1 MDRKREFCKLLIL
14 RAWQGRTLLASG
26 KNIKI
31 LINLFECFV
40 IYILYAED
48 CVLSM
53 AIGIK

>member
-14 RAWQGRTLLASG
+14 RAWQGRTLLESG